1 MPDSLLD
8 PLRARYDVVVVGGG
22 HNGLTA
28 AAYAARGGRSVLV
41 LERADHVGG
50 AAVSARPFAGVDAR
64 LSRYSYLVSLLPRR
78 IVDELGLPVR
88 LIRRRFSSYTPV
100 ADGGLLVDT
109 QDDAA
114 TRASFRRL
122 TGSDADFEAWGRFY
136 AMTAEVARRLAPTLT
151 EPLLPRSAVRHL
163 VADGVGEEAWRAL
176 FEEPLGEVLRRTF
189 ADDVVRGVAATDG
202 LIGTFA
208 DVDEPS
214 LRQNR
219 CFLYHVIGNGTGD
232 WDVPVGGMGAV
243 SGALRDAAVA
253 AGATIVTSATVTAV
267 DPGAVGA
274 DVAWTDADGRTRG
287 VTAGHVLAGCA
298 PAELERLLAAAGR
311 GAASGAASGSSSGS
325 SSAEPG
331 SAGAAGPG
339 PEGAQLKVNMLL
351 RRLPRLR
358 DDVDPVAAFSG
369 TLHVNESLT
378 QLQDA
383 YAQAAAGRIPDLPPS
398 EIYCH
403 TLSDRTILGPE
414 LAATEA
420 QTITLFGLHMPA
432 RLFRADPDGARQ
444 RALAATLASLNTVL
458 AEPIEDVLA
467 LDADGAPC
475 LEVRTPVD
483 LEGDVGLPGGHIF
496 HRDLSWPFAEER
508 SGAESGAGSSS
519 AGAGAAGSG
528 GTGSG
533 VAGSGGAGPADAGA
547 ATGLGVGADVGVG
560 VGGAAERWGVATAH
574 PRVLLAGAGARRG
587 GGVSG
592 IPGRA
597 AAMAVLESPAR

>member
-1 MPDSLLD
+1 MPDSLPD
-8 PLRARYDVVVVGGG
+8 TLRARYDVVVVGGG

-78 IVDELGLPVR
+78 IIDELGLPVR
-88 LIRRRFSSYTPV
+88 LVRRRWSSYTPV

-208 DVDEPS
+208 DVDESS

-274 DVAWTDADGRTRG
+274 EVAWTDAAGRTRG

-311 GAASGAASGSSSGS
+311 GAASGSV
-325 SSAEPG
+325 
-331 SAGAAGPG
+331 SAGEASAGERTAGERAAGPR

-383 YAQAAAGRIPDLPPS
+383 YAQAAAGRIPDVPPS

-432 RLFRADPDGARQ
+432 RLFRADPDGARE
-444 RALAATLASLNTVL
+444 RALRATLASLNSVL

-496 HRDLSWPFAEER
+496 HRDLSWPFAEDR
-508 SGAESGAGSSS
+508 SGAGAVSGAGSGDDTGAAAAAGAGSGS
-519 AGAGAAGSG
+519 DAGAGARSAS
-528 GTGSG
+528 
-533 VAGSGGAGPADAGA
+533 GA
-547 ATGLGVGADVGVG
+547 ATWVDPGSAPS
-560 VGGAAERWGVATAH
+560 AAERWGVATAH

-597 AAMAVLESPAR
+597 AAMAVLETPAP

>member
-1 MPDSLLD
+1 MPDST
-8 PLRARYDVVVVGGG
+8 RARYDVVIVGAG

-78 IVDELGLPVR
+78 VVDELALPIT
-88 LIRRRFSSYTPV
+88 LKRRRFSSYTPV

-151 EPLLPRSAVRHL
+151 EPLLPRSAVRDL
-163 VADGVGEEAWRAL
+163 VADGVGEDAWRAL

-232 WDVPVGGMGAV
+232 WDVPVGGMGTV
-243 SGALRDAAVA
+243 SGALHDAAVA

-267 DPGAVGA
+267 DPGVSGVE
-274 DVAWTDADGRTRG
+274 VAWTDADGRTQG

-298 PAELERLLAAAGR
+298 PTELDRLLAGAGGGR
-311 GAASGAASGSSSGS
+311 GVGLGSDVGRT
-325 SSAEPG
+325 ADLG
-331 SAGAAGPG
+331 GGPG
-339 PEGAQLKVNMLL
+339 PGTPDGAPNAEGELPASYPEGAQLKVNMLL
-351 RRLPRLR
+351 KRLPRLR

-403 TLSDRTILGPE
+403 TLSDRTILGPS
-414 LAATEA
+414 LASTEA
-420 QTITLFGLHMPA
+420 QTITLFGLHMPT
-432 RLFRADPDGARQ
+432 RLFRADPDGAREQ
-444 RALAATLASLNTVL
+444 ALRATLASLNSVL

-496 HRDLSWPFAEER
+496 HRDLTWPFAE
-508 SGAESGAGSSS
+508 SD
-519 AGAGAAGSG
+519 
-528 GTGSG
+528 
-533 VAGSGGAGPADAGA
+533 ADAG
-547 ATGLGVGADVGVG
+547 
-560 VGGAAERWGVATAH
+560 RWGVETDH

-597 AAMAVLESPAR
+597 AAMAVLAR